1 MIMIIHVWIDSRKLL
16 VFVGVHCT
24 HVRVPLNVYLR
35 ACVRYVCWGFY
46 ECSLTL
52 FQKHTHCTRNTLLYN
67 GPKQIN
73 KCLFIPICSN
83 HSLPTVSLTVTA
95 LMKYEW
101 EWSVKCKQDFNKW
114 KKKLYIAGLKC
125 TGVQKKQLFSEN
137 LTKKMACRIKTP
149 KATIDAH
156 IHTWD
161 YTIIKTLWIQFA
173 HIAWNATKSS
183 SPDAKMRILIE
194 IRVTFK
200 FDFCNVYSVI
210 MIITCE

>member
-83 HSLPTVSLTVTA
+83 HSFPTVSLTVTA

-101 EWSVKCKQDFNKW
+101 EWSVKCKQGFNKW

-125 TGVQKKQLFSEN
+125 TGVQKNNYSLK
-137 LTKKMACRIKTP
+137 TWRKKWRA
-149 KATIDAH
+149 
-156 IHTWD
+156 
-161 YTIIKTLWIQFA
+161 
-173 HIAWNATKSS
+173 
-183 SPDAKMRILIE
+183 E
-194 IRVTFK
+194 
-200 FDFCNVYSVI
+200 
-210 MIITCE
+210 